1 MKKLFLAMICVL
13 VAQTMWASD
22 YIYMLDG
29 SEVEAKVTEV
39 TPTTIKYKKMSNL
52 NGPVYTVAKGAVFMI
67 KYENGQKEV
76 FLQQETATT
85 APAQAEPTA
94 QNVLDETKN
103 LVNAYGTSTMPGLV
117 VYNNDK
123 PISVNGMA
131 LNEQDYLALAQK
143 NCIPAYQQY
152 MSGLSFKKKGNIML
166 GVGIPVFAVGL
177 TVGIIGIYNYSN
189 YYYPPMYRHDDFMD
203 IDTAETLTYV
213 GGAMIGIGGTVA
225 LGSIPFYIIGKNKRR
240 GSFETYNKAIK
251 EQQSSMALEFQA
263 GYSSLGMALKF

>member
-39 TPTTIKYKKMSNL
+39 TPTTIKYKKMSNV

-117 VYNNDK
+117 VYDNDK
-123 PISVNGMA
+123 PVSVNGMA

-143 NCIPAYQQY
+143 NCMPAYQQY
-152 MSGLSFKKKGNIML
+152 MSGVRLRKTGKILLCAGGGALAL
-166 GVGIPVFAVGL
+166 GTALFVTGVCVTTYGSNDYNKDAVGVSL
-177 TVGIIGIYNYSN
+177 ITAGSVIG
-189 YYYPPMYRHDDFMD
+189 
-203 IDTAETLTYV
+203 
-213 GGAMIGIGGTVA
+213 VA
-225 LGSIPFYIIGKNKRR
+225 GSVSMLGSIPLYVIGKNKKRN
-240 GSFETYNKAIK
+240 SFNTYNKAIAT
-251 EQQSSMALEFQA
+251 QQAQTASLQLNVHTNGLGLALNF
-263 GYSSLGMALKF
+263 